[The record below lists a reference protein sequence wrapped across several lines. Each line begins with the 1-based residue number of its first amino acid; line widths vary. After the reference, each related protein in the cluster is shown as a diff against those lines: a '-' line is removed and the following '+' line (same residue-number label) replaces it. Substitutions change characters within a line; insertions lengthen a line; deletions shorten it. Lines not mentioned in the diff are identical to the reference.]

1 MNKDAIRQ
9 TIEIIVVMAIVA
21 FFHYFMAK
29 DSGEYKSRPPTPPE
43 SLYQP
48 KNVMWR
54 R

>member
-9 TIEIIVVMAIVA
+9 TIEIIVVLAIVA
-21 FFHYFMAK
+21 IFYFFMAEG
-29 DSGEYKSRPPTPPE
+29 SGEYKSRPPTPPE